1 MGKDNLVRTFLGIIT
16 FSVLVFS
23 LERLSELLIPIIVAA
38 IFSIMFKPLITILTK
53 KKIPTGISLLL
64 VIAILAVSFYLL
76 GAMLYSSSKPLITG
90 LPEYKD
96 KLSQIIESVIN
107 VLTNTVQTLGIQF
120 ENIDPKTL
128 LGATTYTA
136 SALSESLATFLHFI
150 GFAALVLLYM
160 LFMISGTGNLGA
172 KIKMAYPQEKATIIT
187 DSLRNMGHQIRRY
200 IVLKIIMNAITG
212 LLTGLILW
220 LLGVDFPVFWG
231 LLGFLVCFIPNIG
244 AVIAIGAPF
253 VLSLLQFDNFT
264 IPILV
269 IALLGLVYMVMGS
282 LVEPKFMASSLNLS
296 VLLILVALIFWGLV
310 WGPWGML
317 LAIPLTTIIKI
328 IFANVESL
336 KPISILMGSK
346 TEY

>member
-1 MGKDNLVRTFLGIIT
+1 VT
-16 FSVLVFS
+16 
-23 LERLSELLIPIIVAA
+23 
-38 IFSIMFKPLITILTK
+38 
-53 KKIPTGISLLL
+53 
-64 VIAILAVSFYLL
+64 FYLF

-96 KLSQIIESVIN
+96 KLSQVIESVMN
-107 VLTNTVQTLGIQF
+107 VLANTGRTLGIQI
-120 ENIDPKTL
+120 ENIDLQTL

-136 SALSESLATFLHFI
+136 TALSETLTTFLHFI

-160 LFMISGTGNLGA
+160 LFMISGTEKFGA
-172 KIKMAYPQEKATIIT
+172 KLKMAYPQKKSEIII
-187 DSLRNMGHQIRRY
+187 DSLRNIGSQIRRY
-200 IVLKIIMNAITG
+200 IVIKIVMNAITG

-231 LLGFLVCFIPNIG
+231 LLGFLVCFIPYIG
-244 AVIAIGAPF
+244 AVIAIFAPF
-253 VLSLLQFDNFT
+253 ILSLLQFDSFT
-264 IPILV
+264 IPTLV
-269 IALLGLVYMVMGS
+269 IVLLGSLYAIMGS
-282 LVEPKFMASSLNLS
+282 LVEPKFMASNLNIS

-310 WGPWGML
+310 WGTWGML

-346 TEY
+346 IEDGNA